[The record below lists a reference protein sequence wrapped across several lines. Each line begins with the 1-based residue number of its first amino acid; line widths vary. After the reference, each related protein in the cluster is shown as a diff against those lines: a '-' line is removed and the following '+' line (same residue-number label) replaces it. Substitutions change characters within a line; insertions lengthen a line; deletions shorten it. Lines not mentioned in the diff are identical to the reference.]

1 MASRSHRFLTPDDLG
16 PLLRIAAD
24 EDNRSLR
31 TEALTACA
39 ALPLDEAAA
48 EQVAELVLSRFRAE
62 PLVPDSLVEAAGHL
76 PVVEVRAVLQGWAV
90 DDGSAH
96 QDAARRAL
104 ATPDRSAITP
114 SVRGDPGEWASP
126 LAVGLLVT
134 GRLLDGRGFPSD
146 LSPLASLFESR
157 RRRLMSVLIA
167 TLVDAVDE
175 DDETLRAAT
184 ERLGQVVAVLPD
196 TLAADL
202 PQLPWAV
209 PDGRADWLGAVLCL
223 APPAE
228 VVGSAVA
235 RLGDEDPDE
244 RLATLREL
252 SRAAP
257 HLGRPPVRWPEPT
270 SRPGE
275 LAHLTW
281 LLEPETGYGAVGE
294 SAQAAPLRPPLEDM
308 FVGSSPEPPSP
319 PTAQPPPS
327 PPTAQPPTLPR
338 TALPPAPS
346 TGPLA
351 PLPEHGGAG
360 GRTRAER
367 TGRHTFSDRVLGL
380 FLRRDA
386 ERRVPVSVEASALAV
401 TTPTREAYARLDAPQ
416 HVVPDEVFELRVGLA
431 PLPTPEVVQPAPLT
445 VPAGAFTLDVSV
457 LAHGFAVVGEDPLT
471 LRMRAG
477 SDDPYPYRMLRLRAV
492 DDPSLAAER
501 VITAV
506 YAVAGSV
513 IGVAHRTIR
522 VGEAPGEP
530 AGDEPRMQAAGGVW
544 VLPEEADTG
553 TQPDLEII
561 VAPGNDGDGRQ
572 HCWLYRS
579 PHPGVGA
586 CDKPLV
592 TTLGGEADWARSVM
606 RGVQER
612 KDAYDLAHYLK
623 GVGREAGSVV
633 PEEVWAALRAAG
645 ERAGPPSVLLAT
657 WDPYI
662 PWELALLPEPLDP
675 AASAHLGAQ
684 AVVGRWIYGDR
695 QRTPAPPA
703 HLQPRTMSVVTGD
716 YAVAELKE
724 AKAEAK
730 HLIRRYRA
738 NPVDATTDQVLMA
751 LEGERGPD
759 ILHLAVHGKFS
770 TEELED
776 GLQMVDGTYLSRR
789 SVSGVEASGVRLVFL
804 NACQVGQGRSE
815 LGAYAGMVPAFLG
828 IGAQAAVAP
837 LWNVDDKVA
846 KNFAQGFYKAVLKGG
861 TAPAEYLR
869 RQRAGTLGAAGA
881 ELSTPLAYLFFGHPR
896 LTVQWTA
903 EGTAVER
910 EGADDA

>member
-1 MASRSHRFLTPDDLG
+1 MP
-16 PLLRIAAD
+16 
-24 EDNRSLR
+24 E
-31 TEALTACA
+31 EA
-39 ALPLDEAAA
+39 
-48 EQVAELVLSRFRAE
+48 
-62 PLVPDSLVEAAGHL
+62 
-76 PVVEVRAVLQGWAV
+76 
-90 DDGSAH
+90 
-96 QDAARRAL
+96 
-104 ATPDRSAITP
+104 
-114 SVRGDPGEWASP
+114 
-126 LAVGLLVT
+126 
-134 GRLLDGRGFPSD
+134 
-146 LSPLASLFESR
+146 
-157 RRRLMSVLIA
+157 
-167 TLVDAVDE
+167 
-175 DDETLRAAT
+175 
-184 ERLGQVVAVLPD
+184 
-196 TLAADL
+196 
-202 PQLPWAV
+202 
-209 PDGRADWLGAVLCL
+209 
-223 APPAE
+223 
-228 VVGSAVA
+228 
-235 RLGDEDPDE
+235 
-244 RLATLREL
+244 
-252 SRAAP
+252 
-257 HLGRPPVRWPEPT
+257 
-270 SRPGE
+270 
-275 LAHLTW
+275 
-281 LLEPETGYGAVGE
+281 
-294 SAQAAPLRPPLEDM
+294 
-308 FVGSSPEPPSP
+308 
-319 PTAQPPPS
+319 
-327 PPTAQPPTLPR
+327 
-338 TALPPAPS
+338 
-346 TGPLA
+346 
-351 PLPEHGGAG
+351 
-360 GRTRAER
+360 
-367 TGRHTFSDRVLGL
+367 
-380 FLRRDA
+380 
-386 ERRVPVSVEASALAV
+386 
-401 TTPTREAYARLDAPQ
+401 
-416 HVVPDEVFELRVGLA
+416 FELRVGLA

-445 VPAGAFTLDVSV
+445 VPADAFTLDVSV

-471 LRMRAG
+471 VRMRAG
-477 SDDPYPYRMLRLRAV
+477 PDDPYPYRMLRLRAV

-513 IGVAHRTIR
+513 VGVAHRTVW

-530 AGDEPRMQAAGGVW
+530 AGDELRMQAAGGVW
-544 VLPEEADTG
+544 VLPEEADAG
-553 TQPDLEII
+553 TRPDLEIV
-561 VAPGNDGDGRQ
+561 VAPGNDSEGRQ

-623 GVGREAGSVV
+623 GVGREVSGAV
-633 PEEVWAALRAAG
+633 PQEVWVALRAAG
-645 ERAGPPSVLLAT
+645 EGAGPPSVLLAT
-657 WDPYI
+657 WDPYV
-662 PWELALLPEPLDP
+662 PWELALLSDPLDP
-675 AASAHLGAQ
+675 AAPAHLGAQ

-695 QRTPAPPA
+695 QRTPAPSA
-703 HLQPRTMSVVTGD
+703 HLEPRTMSVVTGD

-730 HLIRRYRA
+730 HLIRHYRA

-846 KNFAQGFYKAVLKGG
+846 KNFAQGFYKAVLEGG

-869 RQRAGTLGAAGA
+869 RRRAGTLGAAGA

-903 EGTAVER
+903 EGASAQQ
-910 EGADDA
+910 EGTDDA

>member
-1 MASRSHRFLTPDDLG
+1 MALRSHRFLTPDDLG
-16 PLLRIAAD
+16 PLLRIAAH
-24 EDNRSLR
+24 EDNRSVR
-31 TEALTACA
+31 TEALAACA

-48 EQVAELVLSRFRAE
+48 EEVAELVLSRFQAE
-62 PLVPDSLVEAAGHL
+62 PLVPDSLVEAAGNL
-76 PVVEVRAVLQGWAV
+76 PVVEVRTVLEGWSA

-96 QDAARRAL
+96 QEAARRAL
-104 ATPDRSAITP
+104 ATRDRSAVTP
-114 SVRGDPGEWASP
+114 SVRGGAGEWNSA
-126 LAVGLLVT
+126 LAVESAVT
-134 GRLLDGRGFPSD
+134 ERLLDGRGFPSD
-146 LSPLASLFESR
+146 LSPLASLFESGR
-157 RRRLMSVLIA
+157 QRLLSVLIT
-167 TLVDAVDE
+167 TLVDAVDM

-184 ERLGQVVAVLPD
+184 ERLGQVIEVLPD

-202 PQLPWAV
+202 PELPRAV
-209 PDGRADWLGAVLCL
+209 PDGRADWLGALLSL

-228 VVGSAVA
+228 VIGSAVA
-235 RLGDEDPDE
+235 RLRDGDLDE

-275 LAHLTW
+275 LAHLTR
-281 LLEPETGYGAVGE
+281 LLEPTTRYEAADE
-294 SAQAAPLRPPLEDM
+294 PPAAAPWYVYAPPPWYDDAPFPLET
-308 FVGSSPEPPSP
+308 PSP
-319 PTAQPPPS
+319 LQRKEAPQPPG
-327 PPTAQPPTLPR
+327 PP
-338 TALPPAPS
+338 

-351 PLPEHGGAG
+351 PSPEPEEFVGGG
-360 GRTRAER
+360 PPMPR
-367 TGRHTFSDRVLGL
+367 RVLDWWK
-380 FLRRDA
+380 RRGAQRRGVLVSA
-386 ERRVPVSVEASALAV
+386 EEPALAV
-401 TTPTREAYARLDAPQ
+401 TAPTREAYARLDAPQ
-416 HVVPDEVFELRVGLA
+416 HVVPDEAFELRVGLA
-431 PLPTPEVVQPAPLT
+431 PLPTPEVVQPAPFT
-445 VPAGAFTLDVSV
+445 IPAETFTLDVSV

-477 SDDPYPYRMLRLRAV
+477 PDDPYPYRMLRLRAV
-492 DDPSLAAER
+492 DDQSLAAER

-513 IGVAHRTIR
+513 IGVAHRTVR
-522 VGEAPGEP
+522 VGAVPGEP

-544 VLPEEADTG
+544 VLPEEADAG
-553 TQPDLEII
+553 TQPDLEIV
-561 VAPGNDGDGRQ
+561 VAPGNDAEGRQ

-592 TTLGGEADWARSVM
+592 TMLGGEADWARSVM

-623 GVGREAGSVV
+623 GVGREASGAV
-633 PEEVWAALRAAG
+633 PEEVWAALRGAG
-645 ERAGPPSVLLAT
+645 ERVGPPSVLLAT

-662 PWELALLPEPLDP
+662 PWELALMSEPLDP
-675 AASAHLGAQ
+675 AAPAHLGAQ

-703 HLQPRTMSVVTGD
+703 HLQPHTMSVVTGD

-730 HLIRRYRA
+730 HLIRHYRA

-789 SVSGVEASGVRLVFL
+789 SVSGVEVSGVRLVFL

-846 KNFAQGFYKAVLKGG
+846 KNFAQDFYKAVLKGG
-861 TAPAEYLR
+861 TSPAEYLR
-869 RQRAGTLGAAGA
+869 RRRARTFGAAGA

-903 EGTAVER
+903 EGAPAQR
-910 EGADDA
+910 EGTDDA

>member
-1 MASRSHRFLTPDDLG
+1 MALRSHRFLTPDDLG
-16 PLLRIAAD
+16 PLLRIAAH
-24 EDNRSLR
+24 EDNRSVR
-31 TEALTACA
+31 TEALAACA
-39 ALPLDEAAA
+39 ALPLDEPAA
-48 EQVAELVLSRFRAE
+48 EEVAELVLRRFRAE

-76 PVVEVRAVLQGWAV
+76 PVVEVRAVLEGWAA

-96 QDAARRAL
+96 QEAARRAL
-104 ATPDRSAITP
+104 ATRDRPAVTP
-114 SVRGDPGEWASP
+114 SVRGDPGEWTSA
-126 LAVGLLVT
+126 LAVELAVT
-134 GRLLDGRGFPSD
+134 ARLLDGRGFPSD
-146 LSPLASLFESR
+146 LSPLASLFESGR
-157 RRRLMSVLIA
+157 QRLLSVLIA

-184 ERLGQVVAVLPD
+184 ERLGQVVEVLPD

-202 PQLPWAV
+202 PELPRAV
-209 PDGRADWLGAVLCL
+209 PDGRADWLGAVLSL

-235 RLGDEDPDE
+235 RLRSGDLDE

-275 LAHLTW
+275 LAHLARL
-281 LLEPETGYGAVGE
+281 LLEPATGYEAADE
-294 SAQAAPLRPPLEDM
+294 PPAAAPLPRPPGY
-308 FVGSSPEPPSP
+308 VYEPPP
-319 PTAQPPPS
+319 WYVHDAPFLLETPPPLQRKEA
-327 PPTAQPPTLPR
+327 PQ
-338 TALPPAPS
+338 PPAPP

-351 PLPEHGGAG
+351 PPPEPEEFVGG
-360 GRTRAER
+360 GRPIRVER
-367 TGRHTFSDRVLGL
+367 TDPRSVHGRVLDWWK
-380 FLRRDA
+380 RRGVLVSA
-386 ERRVPVSVEASALAV
+386 EGPALAV
-401 TTPTREAYARLDAPQ
+401 TAPTREAYARLDAPQ
-416 HVVPDEVFELRVGLA
+416 HVVPDEAFELRVGLA
-431 PLPTPEVVQPAPLT
+431 PLPTPEVVQPAPFT
-445 VPAGAFTLDVSV
+445 IPAETFTLDVSV
-457 LAHGFAVVGEDPLT
+457 LAPGFAVVGEDPLT

-477 SDDPYPYRMLRLRAV
+477 PDDPYPYRMLRLRAV
-492 DDPSLAAER
+492 DDPSLAPER

-506 YAVAGSV
+506 YAVAGNI
-513 IGVAHRTIR
+513 IGVAHRTVR

-544 VLPEEADTG
+544 VLPEEADAG
-553 TQPDLEII
+553 TQPDLEIV
-561 VAPGNDGDGRQ
+561 VAPGNDAEGRQ

-579 PHPGVGA
+579 PHPGVGT

-623 GVGREAGSVV
+623 GVGREASGAV

-657 WDPYI
+657 WDPYV
-662 PWELALLPEPLDP
+662 PWELALLSEPLDP
-675 AASAHLGAQ
+675 AAPAHLGAQ

-703 HLQPRTMSVVTGD
+703 HLQPHTMSVVTGD

-730 HLIRRYRA
+730 HLIRHYRA

-804 NACQVGQGRSE
+804 NACQVGQGRAE

-846 KNFAQGFYKAVLKGG
+846 KNFAQDFYKAVLKGG

-869 RQRAGTLGAAGA
+869 RRRAGTLGAAGA

-896 LTVQWTA
+896 LTVQWTV
-903 EGTAVER
+903 EGAPAER
-910 EGADDA
+910 EGTDDA

>member
-16 PLLRIAAD
+16 PLLRIAAH

-31 TEALTACA
+31 TEALAACA

-48 EQVAELVLSRFRAE
+48 EEVAELVLSRFRAE

-76 PVVEVRAVLQGWAV
+76 PVVEVRAVLRGWAV

-104 ATPDRSAITP
+104 ATPDRPVVTP
-114 SVRGDPGEWASP
+114 SVRGDPGELISA
-126 LAVGLLVT
+126 LAVEQVVT
-134 GRLLDGRGFPSD
+134 GRLLDGRDFPSD
-146 LSPLASLFESR
+146 LSPLTSLFESGR
-157 RRRLMSVLIA
+157 QRLLSVLIA

-202 PQLPWAV
+202 PQLARAV
-209 PDGRADWLGAVLCL
+209 PDGRADWLGAVLSL

-235 RLGDEDPDE
+235 RLRDEDPDE

-281 LLEPETGYGAVGE
+281 LLEPKTGYGATGE
-294 SAQAAPLRPPLEDM
+294 SAQAAPLPPRPEYR
-308 FVGSSPEPPSP
+308 FGRSSPSAASP
-319 PTAQPPPS
+319 PTAEQ
-327 PPTAQPPTLPR
+327 R
-338 TALPPAPS
+338 APS

-360 GRTRAER
+360 GRTRAKR
-367 TGRHTFSDRVLGL
+367 TGRHPFPDRVLCWL
-380 FLRRDA
+380 LRRDA
-386 ERRVPVSVEASALAV
+386 ERRVPVSAEASAPAV
-401 TTPTREAYARLDAPQ
+401 TTTTREAYARLDAPQ
-416 HVVPDEVFELRVGLA
+416 HVVPDEAFELRVGLA

-457 LAHGFAVVGEDPLT
+457 LAHGFAVVGEGPLT

-477 SDDPYPYRMLRLRAV
+477 PDDPYPYRMLRFRAV

-506 YAVAGSV
+506 YAVAGSI
-513 IGVAHRTIR
+513 IGVAHRTVR

-530 AGDEPRMQAAGGVW
+530 TGDEPRMQAAGGVW
-544 VLPEEADTG
+544 VLPEEADAG
-553 TQPDLEII
+553 TQPDLEIV

-623 GVGREAGSVV
+623 GAGREAGGAV

-645 ERAGPPSVLLAT
+645 ERASPPSVLLAT

-662 PWELALLPEPLDP
+662 PWELALLPEPLDT
-675 AASAHLGAQ
+675 AAPAHLGAQ
-684 AVVGRWIYGDR
+684 AVLGRWIYGDR

-770 TEELED
+770 TEELDD

-910 EGADDA
+910 EGTDDA

>member
-1 MASRSHRFLTPDDLG
+1 MASRSHRLLTPDDLG
-16 PLLRIAAD
+16 PLLLLAVH
-24 EDNRSLR
+24 EVNRSLR
-31 TEALTACA
+31 TEALAACA
-39 ALPLDEAAA
+39 ALPLDKPAA
-48 EQVAELVLSRFRAE
+48 EEVAELVLSRFRAE
-62 PLVPDSLVEAAGHL
+62 ALVPDSLVEAAGHL
-76 PVVEVRAVLQGWAV
+76 PVIEVRAVLEGWAA

-104 ATPDRSAITP
+104 ATPERPAVTP
-114 SVRGDPGEWASP
+114 SVRDDPGEWASA
-126 LAVGLLVT
+126 LAVQLAVT
-134 GRLLDGRGFPSD
+134 ERLLDGRGFPSD
-146 LSPLASLFESR
+146 LSPLASLFVSR
-157 RRRLMSVLIA
+157 RQRLLSVLIA

-184 ERLGQVVAVLPD
+184 ERLGQVVEVLPD
-196 TLAADL
+196 ALAADL
-202 PQLPWAV
+202 PQLSRAV
-209 PDGRADWLGAVLCL
+209 PEGRADWLGAVLSL

-228 VVGSAVA
+228 VVGSVVA
-235 RLGDEDPDE
+235 RLRGEDPDE
-244 RLATLREL
+244 RLATLRGL
-252 SRAAP
+252 SRVAP

-275 LAHLTW
+275 LAHLTR
-281 LLEPETGYGAVGE
+281 LLEPETGYGEADEPTTGAHLPPRPAHVFE
-294 SAQAAPLRPPLEDM
+294 VPYPAP
-308 FVGSSPEPPSP
+308 
-319 PTAQPPPS
+319 PPPS
-327 PPTAQPPTLPR
+327 PPQREETAQPSG
-338 TALPPAPS
+338 PPA
-346 TGPLA
+346 GPLA
-351 PLPEHGGAG
+351 PPPGYGSVAG
-360 GRTRAER
+360 GGQAPVEG
-367 TGRHTFSDRVLGL
+367 TGRHPVPGRLRNW
-380 FLRRDA
+380 LRRRGA
-386 ERRVPVSVEASALAV
+386 EREFRVRAVAGGTAV
-401 TTPTREAYARLDAPQ
+401 TAPTREAYARLEAPQ
-416 HVVPDEVFELRVGLA
+416 HVVPEEAFELRVGLA
-431 PLPTPEVVQPAPLT
+431 PFPTPEVVQPAPLT
-445 VPAGAFTLDVSV
+445 VPADAFTLDVSV
-457 LAHGFAVVGEDPLT
+457 LAHGFAVVGEEPLT
-471 LRMRAG
+471 VRMRAG
-477 SDDPYPYRMLRLRAV
+477 PDDPYPYRMLRLRAV

-513 IGVAHRTIR
+513 VGVAHRTVW

-530 AGDEPRMQAAGGVW
+530 AGDELRMQAAGGVW
-544 VLPEEADTG
+544 VLPEEADAG
-553 TQPDLEII
+553 TRPDLEIV

-623 GVGREAGSVV
+623 GVGREVSGAV

-645 ERAGPPSVLLAT
+645 DGAGPPSVLLAT
-657 WDPYI
+657 WDPYV
-662 PWELALLPEPLDP
+662 PWELALLSEPLDP
-675 AASAHLGAQ
+675 AAPAHLGAQ

-716 YAVAELKE
+716 YTVAELKE

-730 HLIRRYRA
+730 HLIRHYRA

-751 LEGERGPD
+751 LEGERGPE

-776 GLQMVDGTYLSRR
+776 GLKMVDGTYLSRR

-846 KNFAQGFYKAVLKGG
+846 KNFAQDFYKAVLKGG

-869 RQRAGTLGAAGA
+869 RRRAGTLGAAGA

-903 EGTAVER
+903 EGPSAER
-910 EGADDA
+910 EGTDDA

>member
-16 PLLRIAAD
+16 PLLHIAAH
-24 EDNRSLR
+24 EDNHSLR
-31 TEALTACA
+31 TEALAACA
-39 ALPLDEAAA
+39 ALPLDEPAA
-48 EQVAELVLSRFRAE
+48 EEVSELVLSRFRAE
-62 PLVPDSLVEAAGHL
+62 PLVPDSVIEAAGHL
-76 PVVEVRAVLQGWAV
+76 PVIEVRAVLEGWAA
-90 DDGSAH
+90 DDGSDH

-104 ATPDRSAITP
+104 ATRERLAVTP
-114 SVRGDPGEWASP
+114 SVRGDPDELFSALGVE
-126 LAVGLLVT
+126 AVVT
-134 GRLLDGRGFPSD
+134 RSLLDGRGFPSD
-146 LSPLASLFESR
+146 LSPLASLFESER
-157 RRRLMSVLIA
+157 QRLLSVLIA
-167 TLVDAVDE
+167 TLVHAVDE

-196 TLAADL
+196 TPAADL
-202 PQLPWAV
+202 PQLPRAV
-209 PDGRADWLGAVLCL
+209 PDARADWLGAVLSL

-228 VVGSAVA
+228 VVGSAVT
-235 RLGDEDPDE
+235 RLRDEDPDK

-252 SRAAP
+252 SKAAP

-270 SRPGE
+270 SRPGDF
-275 LAHLTW
+275 AHLTW
-281 LLEPETGYGAVGE
+281 LLEPRTGYGEVGE
-294 SAQAAPLRPPLEDM
+294 PAPAAPFPPLPYGFD
-308 FVGSSPEPPSP
+308 GLPSP
-319 PTAQPPPS
+319 APPPQRKE
-327 PPTAQPPTLPR
+327 TVREEKRQRKETVQPSG
-338 TALPPAPS
+338 PPA
-346 TGPLA
+346 GPLA
-351 PLPEHGGAG
+351 PPPGYGGAG
-360 GRTRAER
+360 GQARAKE
-367 TGRHTFSDRVLGL
+367 TGRHPVPGRVLDW
-380 FLRRDA
+380 FRRRGA
-386 ERRVPVSVEASALAV
+386 ERRVLIPAEESVPGGTV
-401 TTPTREAYARLDAPQ
+401 TTREAYARLDAPQ
-416 HVVPDEVFELRVGLA
+416 HVVPDEAFELRVGLA
-431 PLPTPEVVQPAPLT
+431 PLPTPEVVQPAPLA
-445 VPAGAFTLDVSV
+445 VPVDAFTLDVSV

-471 LRMRAG
+471 LRMRA
-477 SDDPYPYRMLRLRAV
+477 SPDDPYPYRMLRLRAV

-501 VITAV
+501 VIIAV

-513 IGVAHRTIR
+513 IGVAHRTVW
-522 VGEAPGEP
+522 VGEAPGEL
-530 AGDEPRMQAAGGVW
+530 AGDEPPRMQAAGGVW
-544 VLPEEADTG
+544 VLPDEADAG
-553 TQPDLEII
+553 TQPDLEIV
-561 VAPGNDGDGRQ
+561 VAPGNDSDGRQ
-572 HCWLYRS
+572 HYWLYRS
-579 PHPGVGA
+579 PHPGIGA
-586 CDKPLV
+586 CDKPIV

-623 GVGREAGSVV
+623 GVGREASSAV
-633 PEEVWAALRAAG
+633 PQEVWAALRAAG
-645 ERAGPPSVLLAT
+645 KRAGPPSVLLAT

-662 PWELALLPEPLDP
+662 PWELALLSEPLDP
-675 AASAHLGAQ
+675 TAPAHLGAQ
-684 AVVGRWIYGDR
+684 AAVGRWIYGDR

-724 AKAEAK
+724 ATAEAK
-730 HLIRRYRA
+730 HLIRHYRA

-751 LEGERGPD
+751 LDGERGPD

-815 LGAYAGMVPAFLG
+815 LGAYTGMVPAFLS

-846 KNFAQGFYKAVLKGG
+846 KNFAQGFYKAVLEGG

-869 RQRAGTLGAAGA
+869 RRRAGTLGSAGA

-903 EGTAVER
+903 EGALAER
-910 EGADDA
+910 EGKDDA